1 MTSAAAAAS
10 GRSSTMSIGQ
20 VLAALREDFPDVTI
34 SKIRFLEGEGL
45 VEPQRAPSGYRRFSP
60 HDVER
65 LRYVLRAQRDHYL
78 PLKVIR
84 EHLDAIDRGLEP
96 AAPLGRPG
104 VPRDV
109 GRVDGSGADD
119 LGADGAD
126 VTLTRAE
133 LVEAAGIS
141 ERALAALEQHGL
153 VQTSKGGYYDADAL
167 VIAKICRQLGE
178 YGLEPRHLRPFR
190 TAADREVDLVEQVV
204 DPLLRRRS
212 DDGHGRAEELAR
224 EIATLSH
231 QLRTALVRAGVRSVL
246 AR

>member
-1 MTSAAAAAS
+1 MTSAAAAS

-20 VLAALREDFPDVTI
+20 VLTALREDFPDVTI
-34 SKIRFLEGEGL
+34 SKIRFLEAEGL
-45 VEPQRAPSGYRRFSP
+45 VEPQRAPSGYRRFTP
-60 HDVER
+60 TDLER

-84 EHLDAIDRGLEP
+84 EHLDAIDRGLQP

-104 VPRDV
+104 VPREV
-109 GRVDGSGADD
+109 GRVDHATTDD
-119 LGADGAD
+119 LLREGAD
-126 VTLTRAE
+126 VTLTRPE
-133 LVEAAGIS
+133 LIEAAGITD
-141 ERALAALEQHGL
+141 RALAGLEQHGL
-153 VQTSKGGYYDADAL
+153 VQTARSGYYDADAL
-167 VIAKICRQLGE
+167 AVARICRELGE

-212 DDGHGRAEELAR
+212 DDGPGRAEEVAR
-224 EIATLSH
+224 EIAALSQ